1 MGLRIPLTKRWL
13 NATRCNATMTSTHK
27 KRPKGLGEVEQIVM
41 DYVWANGPCS
51 AESCREALAAT
62 RPMKESTVRTILRR
76 LEQKG
81 FVTHEIEGRT
91 YIYRAAEARQNVA
104 VRAVKSI
111 IDRFCG
117 GSAEELVIGMVDNAV
132 IDRDELE
139 RLARRIVRGKVA
151 ETGSR
156 NGSAKKED

>member
-1 MGLRIPLTKRWL
+1 M
-13 NATRCNATMTSTHK
+13 
-27 KRPKGLGEVEQIVM
+27 E
-41 DYVWANGPCS
+41 YVWANGPCS
-51 AESCREALAAT
+51 AESCREALSAT

-81 FVTHEIEGRT
+81 FVAHETKGRT

-104 VRAVKSI
+104 VRAVKNI

-132 IDRDELE
+132 IDRDQLE
-139 RLARRIVRGKVA
+139 RLARRIAQGKTVG
-151 ETGSR
+151 TGSR
-156 NGSAKKED
+156 SSSGKKDD